1 MVNPIAGLRSL
12 FGAFGPRRWD
22 RDRNLNR
29 LSTLIRHARLGQTFP
44 VGPLTVPMIQSPF
57 GALLMPAVGFTAL
70 LAARFLAATVAA
82 VALSSV
88 AATA

>member
-1 MVNPIAGLRSL
+1 MANPIAGLRSL
-12 FGAFGPRRWD
+12 FGVFGPRQWD
-22 RDRNLNR
+22 RDRNPNQ

-44 VGPLTVPMIQSPF
+44 VGPLTVPMIQFPF

-70 LAARFLAATVAA
+70 LAARFLAAVVAA
-82 VALSSV
+82 IAMPSV